1 MDLKKNI
8 EEYVVQCIDNEE
20 TFLVDVD
27 VKGNP
32 NNQKIEVFIDGD
44 QAVDINECS
53 RISRKLSDLLEESD
67 LMTGGYTIEVSS
79 PGVSRPLKYLRQY
92 PKHIGRDLEI
102 VKKDKSKVKC
112 ELVDVT
118 DEEII
123 ISILSGKSKK
133 VLPNQNLRMNFSEID
148 SAKVLIRF

>member
-1 MDLKKNI
+1 VDLKKNI
-8 EEYVVQCIDNEE
+8 EEFVVQSIDSEE
-20 TFLVDVD
+20 IFLVEVD
-27 VKGNP
+27 IKGNP
-32 NNQKIEVFIDGD
+32 NSQKIQVFIDGD
-44 QAVDINECS
+44 QAVDIDECS

-67 LMTGGYTIEVSS
+67 LMTGAYTIEVSS
-79 PGVSRPLKYLRQY
+79 PGVSRSLKYLRQY
-92 PKHIGRDLEI
+92 TKHIGRDLEI

-123 ISILSGKSKK
+123 ITILSGKSKK
-133 VLPNQNLRMNFSEID
+133 DLPKKNLKVNFSEID